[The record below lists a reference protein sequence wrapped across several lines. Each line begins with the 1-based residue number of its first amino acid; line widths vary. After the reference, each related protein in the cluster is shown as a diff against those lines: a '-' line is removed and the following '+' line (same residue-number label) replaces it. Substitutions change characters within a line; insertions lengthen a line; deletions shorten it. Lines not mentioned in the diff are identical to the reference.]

1 MNVMILVRSS
11 MPSSGKDFSN
21 IIFIYTCTMKPWL
34 YTCVYGS
41 IVVTLNLALANLE
54 QDVKQRQLQ
63 YNH

>member
-1 MNVMILVRSS
+1 

-41 IVVTLNLALANLE
+41 IVVTLNLALANSE
-54 QDVKQRQLQ
+54 QDVKHKQLQ